1 MAANETITH
10 GTEQSGEPKW
20 RLARIFPVENRQS
33 PLGYLDRS
41 AAKRIN
47 MKPETCL
54 IVGVVFYF
62 ATTAINRFLAE
73 RNYKSLSQEDKL
85 KLTGAFSTHRSL
97 ATYIPIAIMV
107 AVMAIG
113 YANPS
118 TFVVAFPI
126 GVILVLVVSFTLQ
139 IGILRRLSE
148 LSLPGEYVS
157 KFRLQ
162 STVVQI
168 GNVVALSMFA
178 YGIVGRLG

>member
-1 MAANETITH
+1 
-10 GTEQSGEPKW
+10 
-20 RLARIFPVENRQS
+20 
-33 PLGYLDRS
+33 
-41 AAKRIN
+41 

-54 IVGVVFYF
+54 IVGVVFLF
-62 ATTAINRFLAE
+62 ATAVINRFLAE

-85 KLTGAFSTHRSL
+85 KLTDAFSTHRSL
-97 ATYIPIAIMV
+97 ATYILIAIMV

-118 TFVVAFPI
+118 TFIITFPI
-126 GVILVLVVSFTLQ
+126 GLILLLVVSFTLQ

-148 LSLPGEYVS
+148 LSLPDEYVS

-162 STVVQI
+162 LTVVQI
-168 GNVVALSMFA
+168 GNVIAFSMFA

>member
-1 MAANETITH
+1 
-10 GTEQSGEPKW
+10 
-20 RLARIFPVENRQS
+20 
-33 PLGYLDRS
+33 
-41 AAKRIN
+41 

-62 ATTAINRFLAE
+62 VTTVINRFLGE
-73 RNYKSLSQEDKL
+73 RNYKSLSEEDKV
-85 KLTGAFSTHRSL
+85 KLTDAFSTHRSL

-148 LSLPGEYVS
+148 LSLPDEYVS

-168 GNVVALSMFA
+168 GNIMALSMFA